1 MLTVYA
7 DYFRKRLQELDQP
20 GSLDKFI
27 KDLTP
32 EYWRDDARLFL
43 TLNLIGMVVA
53 PYVQAHPS
61 GSPKLGELL
70 PVLEKDV
77 EAIRRRADRFA
88 AERGR
93 SYVSATSVSMALG
106 ELAPDLATT
115 SLQIW
120 GPGEPD
126 PAPQSAPA

>member
-1 MLTVYA
+1 MLTVYSE
-7 DYFRKRLQELDQP
+7 YFRDRLQDLDQP
-20 GSLDKFI
+20 GSLEKLV

-32 EYWRDDARLFL
+32 KYWRDDARLFL
-43 TLNLIGMVVA
+43 TVNLIVMVVA

-61 GSPKLGELL
+61 DSRPSVELL
-70 PVLEKDV
+70 PLLEKDI
-77 EAIRRRADRFA
+77 EAVRRRADRFA
-88 AERGR
+88 VERGR